1 MEIGIRPMGS
11 DTELD
16 SKGSSKRLLATMCS
30 LLNASQ
36 HEVNALQEQIRAL
49 NAVIVENSALKKI
62 NKELE
67 STFEMTCSS
76 QADQLNKN
84 AKDKIG
90 AEEAS
95 GLAYRKLE
103 AECNRKI
110 LQLKKRIVKLQAEKC
125 VILAKKYKTKTMKKI
140 LSRK

>member
-1 MEIGIRPMGS
+1 MFCRVQARTPISCSLSTEIGIRPMGAS

-16 SKGSSKRLLATMCS
+16 SKGLCS

-49 NAVIVENSALKKI
+49 NAVNEENSALKKI

-67 STFEMTCSS
+67 DNFEMTCSS

-84 AKDKIG
+84 KKTR
-90 AEEAS
+90 
-95 GLAYRKLE
+95 LTLRKL
-103 AECNRKI
+103 AG
-110 LQLKKRIVKLQAEKC
+110 LRIVNWRLNITGKFFNSKNA
-125 VILAKKYKTKTMKKI
+125 
-140 LSRK
+140 